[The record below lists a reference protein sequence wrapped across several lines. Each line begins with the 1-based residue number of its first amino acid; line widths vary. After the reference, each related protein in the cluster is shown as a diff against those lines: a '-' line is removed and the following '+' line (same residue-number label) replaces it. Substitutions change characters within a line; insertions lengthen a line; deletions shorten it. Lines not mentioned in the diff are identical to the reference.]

1 MGIVSFIGLV
11 ELEISS
17 ILFISEEE
25 LSSVLL
31 LTNEEFAEIYYSI
44 LLSSGVSVKLANW
57 EMLELD

>member
-25 LSSVLL
+25 LSSTVLL
-31 LTNEEFAEIYYSI
+31 LTNEEFAKI
-44 LLSSGVSVKLANW
+44 
-57 EMLELD
+57 D